1 MAGTILGG
9 VSQDVTLADV
19 LRTLESIARS
29 LGANDNGKMLV
40 SLAAAPAVV
49 AVSESGTWTV
59 QPGNTPNT
67 TAWLVNGPAAGFNTG
82 GYGSGLDQH
91 YQSIQAFDAI
101 RTKITVS

>member
-1 MAGTILGG
+1 MAGSILGG
-9 VSQDVTLADV
+9 VSQDATLGDV
-19 LRTLESIARS
+19 LRTLEVIAKA

-49 AVSESGTWTV
+49 AVRESGTWTV

-82 GYGSGLDQH
+82 GYGTGLDQH
-91 YQSIQAFDAI
+91 YASQQAYGSIRD
-101 RTKITVS
+101 RITVT